1 MSKSMSHEE
10 FDAKHAAYLNSVKKN
25 YVRFLR
31 SGFSFK
37 RFTKVLYNAFYID
50 SNLFIA
56 HYDRS
61 GFYDTRFNTAKG
73 LVETVHVLLNGAPR
87 NETHKLLRELTK
99 DHLQYFENLR
109 QTLLADELNSY
120 EKLAQQA
127 IESSRRTFFKP

>member
-1 MSKSMSHEE
+1 MSAQELEVIKR
-10 FDAKHAAYLNSVKKN
+10 N

-37 RFTKVLYNAFYID
+37 QFTKVLYNAFYID

-56 HYDRS
+56 HFDRA
-61 GFYDTRFNTAKG
+61 GFYRTRFNTSKG

-109 QTLLADELNSY
+109 QTLLADELASY